1 MMIHKYIGI
10 ATATRL
16 LVTDMDTDMDMDKD
30 MNMNMNMIFYEVN
43 TCLYG
48 GHSKAHESISLKSM
62 KMFTL

>member
-1 MMIHKYIGI
+1 MSMSMS
-10 ATATRL
+10 TRL
-16 LVTDMDTDMDMDKD
+16 LVTDMDIDMDTDMDMDKD
-30 MNMNMNMIFYEVN
+30 MDMNMNMIFYEVN